1 MLRTPYAPHNVAH
14 SAWGRFA
21 RNPQDFLALCT
32 KLLPGASPRLAA
44 VEYDAAAA
52 RFGGERMPLD
62 SAAHVASLLD
72 ALTVPPPVVVHGT
85 FA

>member
-1 MLRTPYAPHNVAH
+1 
-14 SAWGRFA
+14 
-21 RNPQDFLALCT
+21 
-32 KLLPGASPRLAA
+32 